1 MNQLELGYKMKV
13 ISLLSLAW
21 WVALSQSFPC
31 FVEQIISH
39 EPWKTYATC
48 TLSLSTG
55 TTSPLLAVVVAVSLI
70 GNLS

>member
-1 MNQLELGYKMKV
+1 MKV
-13 ISLLSLAW
+13 ISFLFLAW

-31 FVEQIISH
+31 FVTQII
-39 EPWKTYATC
+39 PTKPGKL
-48 TLSLSTG
+48 TLRALFVLPTG